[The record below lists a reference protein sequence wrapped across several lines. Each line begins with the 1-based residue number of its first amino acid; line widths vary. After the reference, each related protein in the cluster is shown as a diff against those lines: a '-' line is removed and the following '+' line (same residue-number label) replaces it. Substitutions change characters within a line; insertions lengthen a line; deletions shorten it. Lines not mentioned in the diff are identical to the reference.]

1 MTVYSIENIARIV
14 SGQLLTLGDSR
25 REITSLI
32 IDSRKIIRSD
42 GALFFALKTSR
53 NDGHNYVKEVYSAG
67 VRCFVVEK
75 HPDSLDAYPDAV
87 FVVCD
92 NTLQALQKLA
102 AWHREQFPDL
112 VVTGITGSNGKTIV
126 KEWIKQ
132 LIGNSERICISPK
145 SYNSQIGV
153 PLSLWNL
160 KEGDRYGVFEAGI
173 SQSGE
178 MQALEKI
185 IQPQIGIFTNIGSA
199 HDENFTSGA
208 EKINEKLKLF
218 TSVQTLIYS
227 VDSREIH
234 LMVKDSKPLE
244 NVRKFTWG
252 HGREADIQ
260 IKNTEKTKTGT
271 VLLLRLPEGN
281 METVEI
287 PFTDDASIEN
297 AMQVFTW
304 CYVLF
309 PERKDLVEKMRYLQP
324 VAMRLELKEGVNR
337 CSIINDAYS
346 MDLYSLQTALDF
358 LSQQQQHSEKTVI
371 LSDLL
376 ESGKPE
382 NELYGEIAAM
392 LKRKGVRKMIGIG
405 EAISRRASCFDF
417 PSEFYPDTDTFL
429 AKYAFS
435 QFQDET
441 ILIKGARVFHFEQI
455 EKRLQRKAHETI
467 LEVDLNALIH
477 NLNFY
482 RGNLEPHV
490 KTAAMVKAFTY
501 GSGSFEIANVLQ
513 FNRVDYLI
521 VAFTDEGV
529 ELRRNGITLPIMVL
543 NPEENSFDLIKAY
556 RLEPE
561 IYSFRTLRLLLEYM
575 KGNQDEVL
583 PIHVK
588 LDTGMHRLGF
598 SGEELPEL
606 IRQIQQNPLLK
617 IASVFSHLAVADN
630 PMQDAF
636 TKEQI
641 ARFKE
646 MSSRI
651 CNAFSY
657 PILRHLCNTAGIIA
671 YPEAHFDMVR
681 VGIGMHG
688 IATRAEDQK
697 YLEPVSTL
705 KTVISQIHTVP
716 AGDTVGYNRH
726 WKAWEES
733 RIATIPIG
741 YADGLNRKLGN
752 ENGSVWIRGRE
763 VPIIGDI
770 CMDMCMVNVTN
781 LECEEGDEVIV
792 FGKEYPVQNIT
803 KALDT
808 IPYEIFTGLS
818 QRIKRVY
825 CHE

>member
-1 MTVYSIENIARIV
+1 MSVYSMENIARIV
-14 SGQLLTLGDSR
+14 SGQLVAFGDTL
-25 REITSLI
+25 REISFLI

-53 NDGHNYVKEVYSAG
+53 NDGHNYLEDVYGAG

-75 HPDSLDAYPDAV
+75 LPDNSEAYADAV
-87 FVVCD
+87 FVVCESS
-92 NTLQALQKLA
+92 LQALQKLA
-102 AWHREQFPDL
+102 SWHREQFSDL

-132 LIGNSERICISPK
+132 LLEDSERICVSPK

-160 KEGDRYGVFEAGI
+160 KAGDKYGIFEAGI

-178 MQALEKI
+178 MQALEKM
-185 IQPQIGIFTNIGSA
+185 IQPHVGIFTNIGSA
-199 HDENFTSGA
+199 HDENFTSIA

-218 TSVQTLIYS
+218 VHVQTLIYS
-227 VDSREIH
+227 TDCREIH

-252 HGREADIQ
+252 HGKDADIQ
-260 IKNTEKTKTGT
+260 IKSTERGKTGT
-271 VLLLRLPEGN
+271 VLSLLLPDGN
-281 METVEI
+281 TETVEI
-287 PFTDDASIEN
+287 PFTDEASIEN
-297 AMQVFTW
+297 AMQVFAW
-304 CYVLF
+304 CCVSF
-309 PERKDLVEKMRYLQP
+309 PERKDWVGKMRHLQP

-358 LSQQQQHSEKTVI
+358 LSQQQQHGKKIVI

-382 NELYGEIAAM
+382 NELYEEIAGL
-392 LKRKGVRKMIGIG
+392 LKRKGVGKMIGIG
-405 EAISRRASCFDF
+405 KSISRQASCFDF
-417 PSEFYPDTDTFL
+417 PCEFYPDTDTFL
-429 AKYAFS
+429 AQYAFS

-441 ILIKGARVFHFEQI
+441 ILIKGARVFHFERI

-529 ELRRNGITLPIMVL
+529 ELRRNGITLPILVL

-561 IYSFRTLRLLLEYM
+561 IYSFRTLRLLWEYAD
-575 KGNQDEVL
+575 GNQDEVL
-583 PIHVK
+583 PVHLK

-598 SGEELPEL
+598 SSEDLSEL
-606 IRQIQQNPLLK
+606 IRQIQQKPSLK

-636 TKEQI
+636 TKTQI
-641 ARFKE
+641 ARFEE
-646 MSSRI
+646 MSRRI
-651 CNAFSY
+651 CDAFPY
-657 PILRHLCNTAGIIA
+657 PILRHLCNTAGITA

-681 VGIGMHG
+681 LGIGMHG

-705 KTVISQIHTVP
+705 KTIVSQIHTVP
-716 AGDTVGYNRH
+716 TGDTVGYNRR
-726 WKAWEES
+726 WKAWEKS

-752 ENGSVWIRGRE
+752 ENGSVWIRDKE
-763 VPIIGDI
+763 VPIVGDI

-781 LECEEGDEVIV
+781 IECEEGDEVIV
-792 FGKEYPVQNIT
+792 FGKEHPVQNMAKI
-803 KALDT
+803 LDT

-818 QRIKRVY
+818 HRIKRVY